1 VPSQPGQPG
10 QPGRPDQ
17 PGHIVIVGAS
27 LAGLEGARALRDEGF
42 TGALTIVGDEQEPPY
57 DRPPLSK
64 VVLSGWVPAD
74 HTFLPRLPPNGT
86 SGSWRLGNPAAR
98 LDQANREVVL
108 ADGTR
113 IPYDKVLIATGVRN
127 VSWPDHEQA
136 RLAGVLGVRTQK
148 DAAGLARLL
157 AAGPGRVVVVGGG
170 FTGSEIA
177 SGCRHRDIP
186 VTVIERG
193 EAPLAGALGGVIGDI
208 AADLQRSNG
217 VDLRTGTTVEA
228 LEGSGGQLRAVTLS
242 TGETIEADVTVL
254 ALGAVRNV
262 EWLADSGLAVSP
274 LGVATDAGCRAIGV
288 NGLVTDD
295 IFVAGDVSRFT
306 HPLFGYEFLAL
317 EHWENAVV
325 GARVAAH
332 NMICAPHERRPHVCV
347 PTFWSTQFDVN
358 IKSVGVPPLASEIV
372 ITQGSPQAGSFA
384 AAYGS
389 EQGRIVAA
397 VTFNHGR
404 YLDYYRQ
411 LIERAAPLPGPVTA
425 GHSKP
430 QPARFPHP
438 AAPAYPYHG
447 PTVVVTGHSPTE
459 MDAVR
464 VTGMPAGRSA
474 Q

>member
-1 VPSQPGQPG
+1 VPS
-10 QPGRPDQ
+10 Q

-27 LAGLEGARALRDEGF
+27 LAGMEGARALREEGYA
-42 TGALTIVGDEQEPPY
+42 GALTIVGDEPEAPY

-74 HTFLPRLPPNGT
+74 HTFLPRLEPGPNGHNGH
-86 SGSWRLGNPAAR
+86 SGETTWRLGTPATR
-98 LDQANREVVL
+98 LDQAAQEVVL
-108 ADGTR
+108 ADGDR
-113 IPYDKVLIATGVRN
+113 IGYDKVLIATGVRN
-127 VSWPDHEQA
+127 VPWPDPRQA
-136 RLAGVLGVRTQK
+136 GLTGVCDVRTQA
-148 DAAGLARLL
+148 DAAALAGLL
-157 AAGPGRVVVVGGG
+157 AAGPGRVVVIGGG

-193 EAPLAGALGGVIGDI
+193 EAPLAGALGGVVGDI
-208 AADLQRSNG
+208 AAGLQRRNG
-217 VDLRTGTTVEA
+217 VDLRTGTTVQA
-228 LEGSGGQLRAVTLS
+228 LEGSGGKLRAVTLS
-242 TGETIEADVTVL
+242 TGESLDADVAVL
-254 ALGAVRNV
+254 ALGAIRNV

-332 NMICAPHERRPHVCV
+332 NMICPPHERRPHVCV

-358 IKSVGVPPLASEIV
+358 IKSVGVPPLASQIIV
-372 ITQGSPQAGSFA
+372 TQGSPQDASFA

-404 YLDYYRQ
+404 YLDHYRQ
-411 LIERAAPLPGPVTA
+411 LIEQSAALPAPFAA
-425 GHSKP
+425 GLPDKP
-430 QPARFPHP
+430 EPARFPHP

-464 VTGMPAGRSA
+464 VTGRSA